1 MSGPMYKFYIVDYT
15 SVAKL
20 VRRKL
25 LTQRSWVR
33 FPVNINIF
41 VKKMSSFFRGPPLKY
56 CRGFERAQPFGRFGH
71 FRVIFEYFKAILE
84 HLIGNIYIQLE
95 GPCGSLL
102 V

>member
-1 MSGPMYKFYIVDYT
+1 MIFEASNTRFRLGL
-15 SVAKL
+15 SVNL
-20 VRRKL
+20 VFKNL
-25 LTQRSWVR
+25 IEKIETKISKSKK
-33 FPVNINIF
+33 
-41 VKKMSSFFRGPPLKY
+41 VKCFFRAPKQKY

-95 GPCGSLL
+95 GPRGSLL

>member
-25 LTQRSWVR
+25 LTLRSRVR

-56 CRGFERAQPFGRFGH
+56 CRGFERAQPFARFGH
-71 FRVIFEYFKAILE
+71 FYVIFSHFEAIFTHHYF
-84 HLIGNIYIQLE
+84 YDT
-95 GPCGSLL
+95 
-102 V
+102 

>member
-56 CRGFERAQPFGRFGH
+56 CRGFERAQPFARFACFQPIFYVREAISGH
-71 FRVIFEYFKAILE
+71 S
-84 HLIGNIYIQLE
+84 N
-95 GPCGSLL
+95 S
-102 V
+102 